1 MNKKILIY
9 DEERF
14 AKVCD
19 ALLQLNG
26 HPADSIIHGVDPL
39 PLDDLDGF
47 SLVITSFP
55 YGSDLFMALKKAQV
69 PILVLSDIV
78 STDLIS
84 AVCEIKNSCC
94 MIKPVDF
101 EQFFQFVQRVMNG
114 CEAEYGEL

>member
-1 MNKKILIY
+1 VNKKILIY

-26 HPADSIIHGVDPL
+26 HPADSIVHGVDPL
-39 PLDDLDGF
+39 PLGDLSSY

-55 YGSDLFMALKKAQV
+55 YGSALFLALKKAQV
-69 PILVLSDIV
+69 PILVLSDMF
-78 STDLIS
+78 SADLIS

-101 EQFFQFVQRVMNG
+101 GEFCLVVQRVING